1 MLVENPDLM
10 KKIDYS
16 SFLSSKCGKIWKKVG
31 ARRRAGVTAPLFS
44 LYSKKSIGIGEA
56 PDLKLLIDWCKKT
69 GLSIIQLLPLN
80 DVGFDFRPY
89 DAQSSMALDPMYLSL
104 ESLTGCDLKAFS
116 RDLRALRKQFP
127 AGKARVDYG
136 VKKAKV
142 ELLTRIFQS
151 PASSKRE
158 KKFLN
163 FLRANKSWLED
174 YAIFKT
180 LKEESQMSGWMD
192 WPEGL
197 RAKQPKAVAA
207 IIKKNK
213 AKVLFHK
220 WLQWQLFEQFKDV
233 KQYAAKRGV
242 LLMGD
247 MPFLVSRDSADVW
260 AHQEYFRLDLSSGA
274 PPDLYFAQGQRWG
287 MPPYNWG
294 RIAEDDF
301 RYVRQKMKCA
311 ENLFDL
317 YRIDHFVGM
326 FRLWTISL
334 SEPPEHA
341 GMHGCFDPQDDRL
354 WKEHGQKILEV
365 MLKSAKTLPCAE
377 DLGVVPKCSYEVLEE
392 YKIPGSDVQRWVRNW
407 GKDYQFKS
415 GDIYRE
421 NSMAMLSTHDTSA
434 FCAWWEYEAGTVDE
448 WFFRKKC
455 EERGIPFDS
464 LKEKL
469 FDLQHSRYGRL
480 RWRQEIE
487 SVGMLLAILGRNHDE
502 AWHIVDAY
510 RSSYEERKF
519 YWHHV
524 GMSGPVEHKASREFV
539 RKALESV
546 NHTRSIFSLQ
556 ILQDWLSLGE
566 FAERDAWEYRI
577 NVPGSMGSG
586 NWSVVAP
593 FSLEALQKLPVNKTL
608 RKIVVDSGRL
618 VPIK

>member
-1 MLVENPDLM
+1 M

>member
-1 MLVENPDLM
+1 M
-10 KKIDYS
+10 KDSNYA

-56 PDLKLLIDWCKKT
+56 PDLKLLIDWCGKT

-104 ESLTGCDLKAFS
+104 EGLADCDLKCFIA
-116 RDLRALRKQFP
+116 DIKGLRKQFP
-127 AGKARVDYG
+127 AGQARVDYA
-136 VKKAKV
+136 VKKAKL
-142 ELLTRIFQS
+142 ELLGGIF
-151 PASSKRE
+151 ASSAASRKS
-158 KKFLN
+158 KKFLG
-163 FLRANKSWLED
+163 FLKVHKDWLED
-174 YAIFKT
+174 YAFFKA
-180 LKEESQMSGWMD
+180 LKDQFRMSGWMD
-192 WPEGL
+192 WPEEFRNKKPEAL
-197 RAKQPKAVAA
+197 AA
-207 IIKKNK
+207 FAKKN
-213 AKVLFHK
+213 ADAILFYK
-220 WLQWQLFEQFKDV
+220 WLQWQLFEQFGDV
-233 KQYAAKRGV
+233 KRYAAKQGV

-287 MPPYNWG
+287 MPPYHWEN
-294 RIAEDDF
+294 IAADDF
-301 RYVRQKMKCA
+301 RYLRGKMKCA
-311 ENLFDL
+311 EHLFDL

-326 FRLWTISL
+326 FRLWTIAL
-334 SEPPEHA
+334 SEPAEHA
-341 GMHGCFDPQDDRL
+341 GMHGLFDPRDESL
-354 WKEHGQKILEV
+354 WKDHGKKILEV
-365 MLKSAKTLPCAE
+365 MLGSAKMLPCAE
-377 DLGVVPKCSYEVLEE
+377 DLGVVPKCSYEILEE

-407 GKDYQFKS
+407 GKDYRFKD
-415 GDIYRE
+415 GEVYRE

-455 EERGIPFDS
+455 EERGIS
-464 LKEKL
+464 LDPIKEKL
-469 FDLQHSRYGRL
+469 FDLSHSGYGRL
-480 RWRQEIE
+480 RWRHEIE
-487 SVGMLLAILGRNHDE
+487 SVGMLLAILGKSHDE

-510 RSSYEERKF
+510 LSSYEEKKF
-519 YWHHV
+519 YWQHV
-524 GMSGPVEHKASREFV
+524 GMTGPVENRASVEFV
-539 RKALESV
+539 RKALENV
-546 NHTRSIFSLQ
+546 NRTRSVFSLQ

-566 FAERDAWEYRI
+566 FKERDSWDYRI
-577 NVPGSMGSG
+577 NVPGSMGEQ

-593 FSLEALQKLPVNKTL
+593 FSLEALQKIPVNKTV

>member
-1 MLVENPDLM
+1 ME
-10 KKIDYS
+10 KIDYS
-16 SFLSSKCGKIWKKVG
+16 SFLSSRCGKIWGKVV
-31 ARRRAGVTAPLFS
+31 ARRRAGVTTPLFS
-44 LYSKKSIGIGEA
+44 LYSKQSIGIGEA

-89 DAQSSMALDPMYLSL
+89 DAQSSMALDPMYLSMEEL
-104 ESLTGCDLKAFS
+104 ADCDLQDFS
-116 RDLRALRKQFP
+116 KEIKALREAFP
-127 AGKARVDYG
+127 SGKGRVHYG
-136 VKKAKV
+136 IKKAKLG
-142 ELLTRIFQS
+142 LLDKIFAS
-151 PASSKRE
+151 PASLKNG
-158 KKFLN
+158 KKFSA
-163 FLRANKSWLED
+163 FLKANKSWLED

-180 LKEESQMSGWMD
+180 LKDEFQMSGWMD
-192 WPEGL
+192 WSEEL
-197 RAKQPKAVAA
+197 RIKQPKAVAA
-207 IIKKNK
+207 FAKKNK
-213 AKVLFHK
+213 EKILFYK
-220 WLQWQLFEQFKDV
+220 WLQWQLFEQFRSV

-287 MPPYNWG
+287 MPPYNWEA
-294 RIAEDDF
+294 IAADDYQYL
-301 RYVRQKMKCA
+301 RRKMKCA
-311 ENLFDL
+311 EELFDL

-334 SEPPEHA
+334 SESPEHA
-341 GMHGCFDPQDDRL
+341 GMHGSFDPQDDRL
-354 WKEHGQKILEV
+354 WKEHGQRILEV
-365 MLKSAKTLPCAE
+365 LLKSAKMLPCAE
-377 DLGVVPKCSYEVLEE
+377 DLGVVPKCSYEILEE

-407 GKDYQFKS
+407 GKDYRFKD

-455 EERGIPFDS
+455 EERGIPFDHF
-464 LKEKL
+464 KERL
-469 FDLQHSRYGRL
+469 FDLHHSRYGRL
-480 RWRQEIE
+480 RWRHEVE
-487 SVGMLLAILGRNHDE
+487 NAEKLLAILGKSHDE
-502 AWHIVDAY
+502 AWHLVDAY
-510 RSSYEERKF
+510 KSSFEERKF
-519 YWHHV
+519 YWQHV
-524 GMSGPVEHKASREFV
+524 GMTGPLEHQASPEFV

-546 NHTRSIFSLQ
+546 NRTRSIFSLQ

-566 FAERDAWEYRI
+566 FKGRDSWEYRI
-577 NVPGSMGSG
+577 NVPGSMKDE

-593 FSLEALQKLPVNKTL
+593 FSLENLQKLPVNKAV

-618 VPIK
+618 LPIK

>member
-1 MLVENPDLM
+1 M
-10 KKIDYS
+10 KADYR

-31 ARRRAGVTAPLFS
+31 AWRRAGVTAPLFS
-44 LYSKKSIGIGEA
+44 LHSKKSIGIGEA

-104 ESLTGCDLKAFS
+104 DELADCDLKVFAK
-116 RDLRALRKQFP
+116 DIKELRKKFP
-127 AGKARVDYG
+127 VGKGRVDYG
-136 VKKAKV
+136 IKKAKI
-142 ELLTRIFQS
+142 ELLGRIFAGS
-151 PASSKRE
+151 PASQKG
-158 KKFLN
+158 KKFLS
-163 FLRANKSWLED
+163 FLKANKSWLED
-174 YAIFKT
+174 YAVFKV
-180 LKEESQMSGWMD
+180 LKDEFQMSGWMD

-197 RAKQPKAVAA
+197 RGKQPKDVAA
-207 IIKKNK
+207 FVKKNRSR
-213 AKVLFHK
+213 VLFYQ
-220 WLQWQLFEQFKDV
+220 WLQWQLFEQFRDV
-233 KQYAAKRGV
+233 KRYAAKCGV

-287 MPPYNWG
+287 MPPYRWEN
-294 RIAEDDF
+294 IAADGF
-301 RYVRQKMKCA
+301 RYLRGKMKCA

-334 SEPPEHA
+334 SEPAEHA

-365 MLKSAKTLPCAE
+365 MLGSATMLPCAE
-377 DLGVVPKCSYEVLEE
+377 DLGVVPKCSYEILEE

-407 GKDYQFKS
+407 GKDYHFKS
-415 GDIYRE
+415 SDSYRE
-421 NSMAMLSTHDTSA
+421 NGMAMLSTHDTSA

-455 EERGIPFDS
+455 EERGIHFDHF
-464 LKEKL
+464 KEKL
-469 FDLQHSRYGRL
+469 FDLHHSKYGRL
-480 RWRQEIE
+480 RWRHEIE
-487 SVGMLLAILGRNHDE
+487 NVNKLLAVLGKSHDE
-502 AWHIVDAY
+502 AWHLVDAY
-510 RSSYEERKF
+510 KSSFEERKF

-524 GMSGPVEHKASREFV
+524 GMTGPVEHRASREFV
-539 RKALESV
+539 KKALESV
-546 NHTRSIFSLQ
+546 NHTSSVFSLQ

-566 FAERDAWEYRI
+566 FTGRDSWDYRI
-577 NVPGSMGSG
+577 NVPGSMGPE

-593 FSLEALQKLPVNKTL
+593 ASLEAMQKLQVNKTI
-608 RKIVVDSGRL
+608 RKIVVDSKRL
-618 VPIK
+618 VRLK